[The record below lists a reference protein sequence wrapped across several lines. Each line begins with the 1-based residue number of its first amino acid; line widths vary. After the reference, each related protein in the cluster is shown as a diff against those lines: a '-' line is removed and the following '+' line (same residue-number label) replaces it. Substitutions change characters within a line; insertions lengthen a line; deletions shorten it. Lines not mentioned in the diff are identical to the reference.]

1 MKITIKHIRTLLTLV
16 VFGLFMYILFIGNK
30 NPSNLPTE
38 PLVLRVKPCTSTKSD
53 KMCRRKRE

>member
-16 VFGLFMYILFIGNK
+16 VFGLFVYILFIGK
-30 NPSNLPTE
+30 NPNDLPTE
-38 PLVLRVKPCTSTKSD
+38 PLVLRVKPCTTSAKSD

>member
-16 VFGLFMYILFIGNK
+16 VFGLFVYILFIGK
-30 NPSNLPTE
+30 NPDDLPTE
-38 PLVLRVKPCTSTKSD
+38 PLVLRVKPCTATKSD